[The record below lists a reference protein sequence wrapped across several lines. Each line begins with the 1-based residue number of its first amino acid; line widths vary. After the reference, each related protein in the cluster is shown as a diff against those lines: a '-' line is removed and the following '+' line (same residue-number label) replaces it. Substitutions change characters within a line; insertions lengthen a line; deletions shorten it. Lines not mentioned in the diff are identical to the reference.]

1 MNTKIN
7 SKYLYTLIVILII
20 LAVLLI
26 YILIKSKERVFP
38 KYKEYREIKIG
49 MTQNEVEN
57 RLGQPY
63 KVYLKDSA
71 PEDYYIDGYSYNK
84 RDITNKLYIYID
96 GEPIAYIYFDNY
108 NKVEYVYV
116 GGS

>member
-1 MNTKIN
+1 MSTKIN

-20 LAVLLI
+20 LAVLLM
-26 YILIKSKERVFP
+26 YMLIKSKEHVFP
-38 KYKEYREIKIG
+38 KYKEYREIKTG

-57 RLGQPY
+57 MLGQPY
-63 KVYLKDSA
+63 KVYYKDNA
-71 PEDYYIDGYSYNK
+71 PKNYYIEGWNYKK
-84 RDITNKLYIYID
+84 RDINNKVYIYLE
-96 GEPIAYIYFDNY
+96 GEPIAYIYFNNK